1 VRKATWMA
9 NEEAQAAVDGL
20 LLLGRI
26 FRRMGEDIGTMFDM
40 LAPKPKP
47 YLMPDGLPVG
57 GVGSAAWVNAMQP
70 QPMGGIGGIGAI
82 RKATTMTDETS
93 DPARLAKENAALR
106 TALDA
111 HRQAIQV
118 LYAVVPAE
126 AQFRVEIA
134 LVDLEA
140 RVKAMEAGNE

>member
-1 VRKATWMA
+1 M
-9 NEEAQAAVDGL
+9 
-20 LLLGRI
+20 
-26 FRRMGEDIGTMFDM
+26 
-40 LAPKPKP
+40 
-47 YLMPDGLPVG
+47 
-57 GVGSAAWVNAMQP
+57 
-70 QPMGGIGGIGAI
+70 
-82 RKATTMTDETS
+82 TMTDETS
-93 DPARLAKENAALR
+93 DAARLAKENAALR